1 MIIEWIFFMAT
12 FLIGFYLG
20 GKGKAMSEEV
30 REKLTEIVKTKPKP
44 GVVQR
49 LTEEQLA
56 EKKSPTKRGNLEA
69 FNEMFAE
76 WGINKPTIKNE

>member
-1 MIIEWIFFMAT
+1 MAT

-30 REKLTEIVKTKPKP
+30 REKLTEIIKERPRP
-44 GVVQR
+44 VVNK
-49 LTEEQLA
+49 LTPEQLE

-69 FNEMFAE
+69 FNQMFRE
-76 WGINKPTIKNE
+76 WGIKKPVIKKEE